1 MYKSLFTVTRIAD
14 PLKKHFSKEGRKNMK
29 KVKADKIKKRQDVIK
44 KFRAKKR
51 KK

>member
-1 MYKSLFTVTRIAD
+1 MRSIFTVTRLTD
-14 PLKKHFSKEGRKNMK
+14 PLKKHFSKEGRKKMK
-29 KVKADKIKKRQDVIK
+29 KVKTDKIKQRQDVIK